1 MSKKKIRR
9 KKYHIRNAGVTAT
22 FSMSLVLFLIGLLA
36 LSLFLTRDMTNYVKE
51 NLNLSIVLNEEIT
64 EQQTKAIENYLTKSD
79 FAKSVEYISKE
90 QALKE
95 HIEYLGEDPQAF
107 LGYNPL
113 FAMFEVKLNAAY
125 ANNDSVPVIESKLKR
140 FGKRIDE
147 VSYQNDVIAEVNE
160 NIRKISIILIGI
172 VSVLLLISFALI
184 NNTVRLRIYSN
195 RFLINTMKL
204 VGAKSWFIRK
214 PYIKQSVINGII
226 AAAIAL
232 GLMAALVYYFKFNF
246 GVDMQ
251 IIKPVT
257 ALTVAGIVIV
267 TGIVLTAISSYFAVG
282 RYLRMRT
289 DDMYYV

>member
-1 MSKKKIRR
+1 MSKKKIR
-9 KKYHIRNAGVTAT
+9 KKRYHVRNAGVTAT
-22 FSMSLVLFLIGLLA
+22 FSMSLVLFLVGLLA

-51 NLNLSIVLNEEIT
+51 NLNLSVVLNNEIT
-64 EQQTKAIENYLTKSD
+64 EAQTKQIETYLTKSN

-113 FAMFEVKLNAAY
+113 FALFEVKLNAEY
-125 ANNDSVPVIESKLKR
+125 ANNDSVQMVESKLKR
-140 FGKRIDE
+140 FGTSIDE
-147 VSYQNDVIAEVNE
+147 VSYQKDVIQEVNE

-172 VSVLLLISFALI
+172 ASILLLISFALI

-214 PYIKQSVINGII
+214 PYIKQSVINGLI
-226 AAAIAL
+226 ASAIAL
-232 GLMAALVYYFKFNF
+232 GLLAALVYYFKFNF
-246 GVDMQ
+246 GVDTQ
-251 IIKPVT
+251 IIKTET
-257 ALTVAGIVIV
+257 AIIVAAIVIV
-267 TGIVLTAISSYFAVG
+267 TGIILTAISSYFAVG

>member
-107 LGYNPL
+107 LVYNPL

-147 VSYQNDVIAEVNE
+147 VSYQKDVIAEVNE

>member
-9 KKYHIRNAGVTAT
+9 KKYRIRNAGVTAT

-51 NLNLSIVLNEEIT
+51 NLSMSIVLNEEIT
-64 EQQTKAIENYLTKSD
+64 ESQTKAIENYLTKSN

-113 FAMFEVKLNAAY
+113 FALFEVKLKAEY
-125 ANNDSVPVIESKLKR
+125 ANNDSVPIVESKLKQ
-140 FGKRIDE
+140 FGKSIDE
-147 VSYQNDVIAEVNE
+147 VSYQKDVIAQVNE
-160 NIRKISIILIGI
+160 NIRKISIILIAI
-172 VSVLLLISFALI
+172 VAVLLLISFALI

-214 PYIKQSVINGII
+214 PYIKQSVINGIV
-226 AAAIAL
+226 AALIAL
-232 GLMAALVYYFKFNF
+232 GLLAALVYYFKFNF
-246 GVDMQ
+246 GIDAQ
-251 IIKPVT
+251 IIKLET
-257 ALTVAGIVIV
+257 AIIVAAIVIV

-282 RYLRMRT
+282 RYLKMRT

>member
-147 VSYQNDVIAEVNE
+147 VSYQKDVIAEVNE

-172 VSVLLLISFALI
+172 VAVLLLISFALI

>member
-147 VSYQNDVIAEVNE
+147 VSYQKDVIAEVNE

-251 IIKPVT
+251 IFKPVT

>member
-147 VSYQNDVIAEVNE
+147 VSYQKDVIAEVNE

-232 GLMAALVYYFKFNF
+232 GLMAALVYYCKFNF

>member
-95 HIEYLGEDPQAF
+95 HIDYLGEDPQAF

-147 VSYQNDVIAEVNE
+147 VSYQKDVIAEVNE